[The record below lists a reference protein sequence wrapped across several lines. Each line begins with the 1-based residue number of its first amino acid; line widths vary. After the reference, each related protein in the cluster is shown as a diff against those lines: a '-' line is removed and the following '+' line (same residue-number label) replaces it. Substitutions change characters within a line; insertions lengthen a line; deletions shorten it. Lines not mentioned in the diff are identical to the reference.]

1 MHKSKCEK
9 FNEILNYEYIL
20 TDELRELLKKP
31 IGFLIS
37 NENLTYN
44 EIKHYIDENG
54 IIITV
59 GDATTERLIQ
69 LGIIPSIQIVDGKEM
84 RANRPL
90 PLVKMDNEIKALNPA
105 GRISKEAL
113 IAISSALKAN
123 KPVRIV
129 IDGEED
135 LLTLPCI
142 VLSPYGSSVLYGQPK
157 EGIVIIKVSKASK
170 RMAISFMKKMMAKS
184 SSNKSELNE

>member
-1 MHKSKCEK
+1 MHKSKHSK
-9 FNEILNYEYIL
+9 FNEIVNHEYIL

-44 EIKHYIDENG
+44 EIKSHIG
-54 IIITV
+54 KKGMIITV

-84 RANRPL
+84 RASRPL
-90 PLVKMDNEIKALNPA
+90 PSVKIDNEIKAPNPA

-113 IAISSALKAN
+113 MALSSALRAN

-135 LLTLPCI
+135 LLALPCI
-142 VLSPYGSSVLYGQPK
+142 ALSPCGSSVLYGQPK
-157 EGIVIIKVSKASK
+157 EGVVIIKVNKVSK
-170 RMAISFMKKMMAKS
+170 RMAISFMKKMMIKS
-184 SSNKSELNE
+184 SFDE